1 MKQQQRRD
9 APVKGEMI
17 INSGNPDFR
26 AEAGFSLL
34 ELVLAMTVTLVV
46 MGMASALLAGSFNIR
61 SRENQKSEA
70 IADVQRALN
79 IMTREIANSGFGL
92 TNNGIVAADS
102 GLSQIRFRANLNAYR
117 GQTTSDSVT
126 DRDEDIEYRLVS
138 DGSTVYIMRLDINT
152 NNTTTVLANRI
163 DTFRIRYYASKIDYT
178 VGDCDIVAPAGVTE
192 VAQKSSAGYIVI
204 TVCVTLPARGSPKSP
219 GYQPAAKM
227 QLVSDINLR
236 NANLTQY

>member
-1 MKQQQRRD
+1 M
-9 APVKGEMI
+9 V
-17 INSGNPDFR
+17 INSGRSDLR

-34 ELVLAMTVTLVV
+34 ELVLAMAVTLVV

-79 IMTREIANSGFGL
+79 VMTREIANSGFGL

-126 DRDEDIEYRLVS
+126 DRDEDVQYRLVS
-138 DGSTVYIMRLDINT
+138 DASTIYIMRLDVNT

-178 VGDCDIVAPAGVTE
+178 VGDCDIIAPAGVAE

-204 TVCVTLPARGSPKSP
+204 TVCVTLPARGRPSSP
-219 GYQPAAKM
+219 GYQPESKM

-236 NANLTQY
+236 NANLMQY

>member
-1 MKQQQRRD
+1 MRQQNFDPTMKI
-9 APVKGEMI
+9 EMAT
-17 INSGNPDFR
+17 NARHSDQPTD
-26 AEAGFSLL
+26 AGFSLL
-34 ELVLAMTVTLVV
+34 ELVLAMAVSLIV

-117 GQTTSDSVT
+117 SQTTSDAVT
-126 DRDEDIEYRLVS
+126 DRDEDVEYRLVS
-138 DGSTVYIMRLDINT
+138 DGTASYIMRLDINT
-152 NNTTTVLANRI
+152 GNSTTVLANRI

-178 VGDCDIVAPAGVTE
+178 VGDCDIIAPAGVAE
-192 VAQKSSAGYIVI
+192 VAQKSSAGYIII
-204 TVCVTLPARGSPKSP
+204 TACVTLPARGRPNSP
-219 GYQPAAKM
+219 GYQPPTNM
-227 QLVSDINLR
+227 QLVSDVTLR